1 MVKNNPTI
9 TIAIPSYNKA
19 PYIKRCIESILC
31 EKDLVDQI
39 ILVDNASTDNTFEI
53 AKEFSEFVKCYKNDS
68 NLGMS
73 GNWNKCIELCQ
84 TDLLMIFHADDELIK
99 GSISKY
105 LDFFSKNS
113 RVGLVHA
120 DAIFVKNGNYNSSV
134 YQKTD
139 TKMFRKA
146 GEEAVD
152 LPGNYCSTVVVKK
165 DVYSHLG
172 EFMLKS
178 CASDIEMWRRIGSKY
193 DIGYIDE
200 ATAYY
205 HSNKDSYGA
214 VSLVTRTIEEIL
226 SDWESI
232 NKRVISYYPEAV
244 RDQKKKQLAYVAR
257 EQLANGLFAVL
268 VANIKAKKI
277 SNIFKILK
285 IMIFK
290 YGCFFLLINL
300 SFKNLIYLFK
310 KRLSYYKK

>member
-19 PYIKRCIESILC
+19 SYIKRCIESILC
-31 EKDLVDQI
+31 EKDFVDQI

-53 AKEFSEFVKCYKNDS
+53 AKEFSEFVTCYKNDS

-73 GNWNKCIELCQ
+73 GNWNRCIELCQ
-84 TDLLMIFHADDELIK
+84 TDVLMIFHADDELIK

-105 LDFFSKNS
+105 LDFFSSNPS
-113 RVGLVHA
+113 VGLVHA
-120 DAIFVKNGNYNSSV
+120 DAIFVKNDDYNSSV

-139 TKMFRKA
+139 KMMLRKA

-152 LPGNYCSTVVVKK
+152 LPGNYCSTVMVKK
-165 DVYSHLG
+165 EVYDRLG

-193 DIGYIDE
+193 DIGHMDE
-200 ATAYY
+200 ATIYY

-214 VSLVTRTIEEIL
+214 VSLVTRTVEEIL

-232 NKRVISYYPEAV
+232 NEKVISYYPEEV
-244 RDQKKKQLAYVAR
+244 RDHKKKQLAHVAR

-277 SNIFKILK
+277 SNILKIIK

-290 YGCFFLLINL
+290 YGYFFLLVKL
-300 SFKNLIYLFK
+300 SYKNFMYLLK
-310 KRLSYYKK
+310 KRLS